1 MGIPRQKRAWVL
13 CLIIAW
19 GVSLPAGAVIP
30 AFAEEAKAPPTLSLA
45 GDPAIAFQSGY
56 IKFSEQVSGL
66 VVGSR
71 ESKQLFA
78 MGDLLYV
85 RVLPDANVKVGDRLT
100 LYRPTKQVYHPVMR
114 APLGR
119 LMAIL
124 GILQVMTETRENVVT
139 TRIERAFDSI
149 SPGDLVMP
157 FQLPPEVPS
166 QPTTSGPLTGVI
178 VDFKQARQV
187 TAQSEIVYIDRGET
201 DGVALGDRFSIVRPG
216 RRLSFMTKNPDE
228 VLAEIKV
235 IGLQP
240 RTATAYVTK
249 SADAIHRGDIVSRMP
264 PAGPPSQGLPS
275 QGLPSQ
281 RLPSRETPKA
291 EGAPPTTVA
300 KVTPP
305 GAPTLAPP
313 LSEGLEDVYFD
324 FDKWELT
331 DQAKQTLTAQAELLK
346 QNANAAIT
354 IEGYADERGTTEYNR
369 VLGEKRA
376 LEVRRYF
383 TELGVTNPVTI
394 ISFGKD
400 KPFCT
405 EQDEACYTQNRRV
418 HLVVA
423 GN

>member
-1 MGIPRQKRAWVL
+1 
-13 CLIIAW
+13 
-19 GVSLPAGAVIP
+19 
-30 AFAEEAKAPPTLSLA
+30 
-45 GDPAIAFQSGY
+45 
-56 IKFSEQVSGL
+56 
-66 VVGSR
+66 
-71 ESKQLFA
+71 
-78 MGDLLYV
+78 
-85 RVLPDANVKVGDRLT
+85 
-100 LYRPTKQVYHPVMR
+100 
-114 APLGR
+114 
-119 LMAIL
+119 
-124 GILQVMTETRENVVT
+124 
-139 TRIERAFDSI
+139 
-149 SPGDLVMP
+149 
-157 FQLPPEVPS
+157 
-166 QPTTSGPLTGVI
+166 

-201 DGVALGDRFSIVRPG
+201 DGVALGDRFSVVRQG

-264 PAGPPSQGLPS
+264 PAGPPSPAPPS
-275 QGLPSQ
+275 KEVP
-281 RLPSRETPKA
+281 RA

-305 GAPTLAPP
+305 AAPTLAPP

-324 FDKWELT
+324 FDKWELA

-376 LEVRRYF
+376 LEVRRF
-383 TELGVTNPVTI
+383 LTELGVTNPVTI

>member
-1 MGIPRQKRAWVL
+1 MGIPRQKRGWILV
-13 CLIIAW
+13 LIIAW

-30 AFAEEAKAPPTLSLA
+30 AFAQEAKAPTTLPLA

-114 APLGR
+114 ASLGR

-124 GILQVMTETRENVVT
+124 GILQVITEAKENVVT

-157 FQLPPEVPS
+157 FQLPPEVPAH
-166 QPTTSGPLTGVI
+166 QTTSGPLTGVI

-187 TAQSEIVYIDRGET
+187 TAQSEIIYIDRGET
-201 DGVALGDRFSIVRPG
+201 DGVALGDRFSVVRPG

-264 PAGPPSQGLPS
+264 PTAPPSPGS
-275 QGLPSQ
+275 
-281 RLPSRETPKA
+281 PSREAPKA

-313 LSEGLEDVYFD
+313 LSEGLEDVFFE

-331 DQAKQTLTAQAELLK
+331 DQAKQTLSAQAELLK

-376 LEVRRYF
+376 LEVRRF
-383 TELGVTNPVTI
+383 LTEVGVTNPVTI

-400 KPFCT
+400 KPYCT
-405 EQDEACYTQNRRV
+405 EQDEACYMQNRRV